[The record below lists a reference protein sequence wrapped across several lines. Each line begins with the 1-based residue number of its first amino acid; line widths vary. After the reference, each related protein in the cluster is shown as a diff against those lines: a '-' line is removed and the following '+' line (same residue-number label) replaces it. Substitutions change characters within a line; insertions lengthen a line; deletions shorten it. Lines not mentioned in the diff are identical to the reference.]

1 MSNPVSDQSLN
12 IKSDIPSILVV
23 DDDGFVLE
31 LLGDFLK
38 EEKYNVITASSGAE
52 AISRLSA
59 LKVDIALVD
68 FKMPGLD
75 GLQTIEELLK
85 IDQDVVAVLMT
96 GFPTIESSV
105 KAIKMGASDYII
117 KPFKLEEV
125 SLSVRK
131 AIREREMKL
140 EVKILRKKILEL
152 EKNVNEKKETIK
164 INQHLGVVT
173 TLEGYSTRVVSPGEP
188 AKDVSD

>member
-1 MSNPVSDQSLN
+1 
-12 IKSDIPSILVV
+12 V

-38 EEKYNVITASSGAE
+38 EEKYNVVTASSGTE
-52 AISRLSA
+52 AITKLSA
-59 LKVDIALVD
+59 LKIDIALVD
-68 FKMPGLD
+68 YKMPGID

-85 IDQDVVAVLMT
+85 IDQDVVAILMT
-96 GFPTIESSV
+96 GFPTVDSSV
-105 KAIKMGASDYII
+105 KAIKMGASDYIV

-131 AIREREMKL
+131 AVRARDMKL
-140 EVKILRKKILEL
+140 EVKNLRKKIQEL
-152 EKNVNEKKETIK
+152 EKNVIEKRDSIK

-173 TLEGYSTRVVSPGEP
+173 TLEGYSTRVVNPGESTNETP
-188 AKDVSD
+188 DPKSS